1 MRYEMQKRWF
11 WGAIIFMCCAT
22 GAFAETDSFT
32 LTGVTQ
38 SGNNMG
44 GVYTSPYVAT
54 INNTQSGVSVI
65 CDDFA
70 DDVEVGESWTVLST
84 NLSGLSQ
91 STSANSADTFLKWD
105 TSSTAAAQV
114 QDYMTVAILSAQLL
128 SIDSSTTE
136 AADLSFAIWDVFT
149 PSASTGLADSATI
162 TGYLQAAEK
171 LAAIN
176 LSHSSSIAQAL
187 SLDNISN
194 VTIYTATPDDGG
206 AVTTCPSAPCGG
218 PQEFIR
224 ISMAEP
230 PSPAL
235 LGLDLLAVAGLVLFV
250 RRRLKLA

>member
-1 MRYEMQKRWF
+1 MSTNAVAVRLVYLQLSMYCVLAQVMYCEFLNCKRPKGMRYEMQKRWF

-136 AADLSFAIWDVFT
+136 AADLSFAI
-149 PSASTGLADSATI
+149 
-162 TGYLQAAEK
+162 
-171 LAAIN
+171 
-176 LSHSSSIAQAL
+176 
-187 SLDNISN
+187 
-194 VTIYTATPDDGG
+194 
-206 AVTTCPSAPCGG
+206 
-218 PQEFIR
+218 
-224 ISMAEP
+224 
-230 PSPAL
+230 
-235 LGLDLLAVAGLVLFV
+235 
-250 RRRLKLA
+250 